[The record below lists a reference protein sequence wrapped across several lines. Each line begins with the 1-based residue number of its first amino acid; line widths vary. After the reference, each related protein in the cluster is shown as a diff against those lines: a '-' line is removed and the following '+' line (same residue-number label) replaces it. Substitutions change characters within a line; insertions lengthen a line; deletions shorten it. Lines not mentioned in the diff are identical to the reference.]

1 MSNRGTEQAAAAK
14 SILRGTF
21 ESFSLADVVGALA
34 LSRQLLGVHFS
45 DEKRQ
50 VGSIL
55 VKAGQVVSAEDF
67 RIPCRGAAAFDGLM
81 SNPGTAFSVVRVPR
95 AALET
100 QVVIG
105 KLGDLLASAVGGRS
119 RAPTA
124 ATESRAP
131 SASAEFFFP
140 NDTFDPPESLS
151 EAPISAPS
159 GEHDSVPG
167 AESGIDSSRSSS
179 DGVASPRIDEVIM
192 LGNVGDA
199 SFDEILEVL
208 QLSDQQL
215 LISFSRGD
223 SEVGALRLMSGQV
236 LAATAGPALGM
247 EAFRKLHADH
257 GDVFEVRRLTGPG
270 VTKGLGG
277 VTELLADMRQVN
289 PPVTPGSKPPGRR
302 TLFMRGELSDFPLEV
317 LIGSLDLSRQSIEL
331 ELRRGDQVLHRVMV
345 RAGRITSVASVRG
358 EGTDA
363 ALAAIREDPGTQFL
377 VYRNTDSGVG
387 QSVASLEAAGLR
399 HRRDS
404 GFGRRIFGRTGRPGS
419 GSVGVRAQRGRCRTS
434 RSLRHRGAARTDERR
449 HCGLAGRVEKSRT
462 RFRPTRLGAGNV
474 QNRDCRGK
482 TAARSGGRGGHAH
495 RRGAATSRRT
505 CRCRPRTARTV
516 RAEMHTGVATRHAG
530 RGGRRAH
537 CCALSPH
544 ASPIRAVGPRR
555 KRGRAR
561 RFRLAIRHQARTPV
575 DSERSMTCGN
585 GVSRREW
592 RFRCH
597 WGLNFRSDSV
607 QHEPGRSRQCAPN
620 TDRSIAGNGAD
631 SRQACGMSPAI
642 EFRHR

>member
-1 MSNRGTEQAAAAK
+1 M
-14 SILRGTF
+14 
-21 ESFSLADVVGALA
+21 
-34 LSRQLLGVHFS
+34 
-45 DEKRQ
+45 
-50 VGSIL
+50 GSIL

-131 SASAEFFFP
+131 SASAEFFFS

-179 DGVASPRIDEVIM
+179 DGVASPRIGEVIM

-236 LAATAGPALGM
+236 LAATGAGPALGM
-247 EAFRKLHADH
+247 AAFRKLHADH

-270 VTKGLGG
+270 VTKGLGD

-302 TLFMRGELSDFPLEV
+302 TLFLRGELSGFPLEV

-358 EGTDA
+358 EGADA

-387 QSVASLEAAGLR
+387 QSVASLEALVSDTDAIPGSAGEYSAASAGPVAVQSGSGRREVDAGRADLSGIEARLEQMNADIAALR
-399 HRRDS
+399 VALRNQERDS
-404 GFGRRIFGRTGRPGS
+404 AQPDLARAMSRIATAEER
-419 GSVGVRAQRGRCRTS
+419 
-434 RSLRHRGAARTDERR
+434 LRLALEAVEDTRTDAVQQLRAK
-449 HCGLAGRVEKSRT
+449 LA
-462 RFRPTRLGAGNV
+462 
-474 QNRDCRGK
+474 
-482 TAARSGGRGGHAH
+482 AAAPGQSN
-495 RRGAATSRRT
+495 
-505 CRCRPRTARTV
+505 
-516 RAEMHTGVATRHAG
+516 
-530 RGGRRAH
+530 
-537 CCALSPH
+537 
-544 ASPIRAVGPRR
+544 PIR
-555 KRGRAR
+555 K
-561 RFRLAIRHQARTPV
+561 
-575 DSERSMTCGN
+575 
-585 GVSRREW
+585 
-592 RFRCH
+592 
-597 WGLNFRSDSV
+597 
-607 QHEPGRSRQCAPN
+607 
-620 TDRSIAGNGAD
+620 
-631 SRQACGMSPAI
+631 
-642 EFRHR
+642 